1 MTTPVF
7 RNPFEYEAANNLT
20 IDEIIDYYIEDHNYS
35 RFLRSK
41 RNVFVVGERGS
52 GKTMALVYNS
62 LPVQLQKV
70 GTSSTT
76 PPPLDFI
83 GVYVPCKT
91 PLTHKTEYQL
101 LDSFQGSVLSE
112 HYLTLSIAYEVVNTL
127 SYVQQLTSGG
137 IDAALRDQIEFSL
150 DLKLPPG
157 TSLFEGIKQALQR
170 EATLTQREVNSPEAA
185 GFYKYA
191 RSFSSTV
198 IPLLDIFR
206 TLAPLKHSHFMLLL
220 DDAHD
225 LNDSQ
230 IRALNSWIAY
240 RDHSV
245 FSFKVAAVKVGQPHH
260 ITASGGSIFEGHDYI
275 QIDLEQP
282 YQNDESNFGRL
293 ATEIVQ
299 RRLSECGISGT
310 PTDFFPVSEAFEREL
325 EECRNRVR
333 EDARKKHPNAS
344 AKAISD
350 YVYKHA
356 RAEWFRSRPPQAN
369 HPAYSGFQTLVFL
382 STGVIRNLLEPCY
395 WMYDDALSQANKMV
409 DGVAPVSVII
419 PQLQRDRILDRSKRL
434 WERVQN
440 DLDKSVEGCTRK
452 QAEMIFNL
460 FDNLAILFRERLERH
475 QSEPRAISFSISSAT
490 DEEMDQLRPLLDIA
504 RKAQL
509 LYSRLGPSKEKG
521 GLETYY
527 VPNRMLWPARGLDP
541 YGQHARV
548 SLKAA
553 DLLNAAN
560 GRKLPYVEAA
570 STVIDEQTVERQKEL
585 FDE

>member
-1 MTTPVF
+1 MSGI
-7 RNPFEYEAANNLT
+7 NPFEYEAANNLS
-20 IDEIIDYYIEDHNYS
+20 IDDIIDYYIEDHNYS

-62 LPVQLQKV
+62 LPVQLQKSAKKS
-70 GTSSTT
+70 TSQPS
-76 PPPLDFI
+76 LDFI

-91 PLTHKTEYQL
+91 PLTHKSEYQL
-101 LDSFQGSVLSE
+101 LDQFQGGVLSE
-112 HYLTLSIAYEVVNTL
+112 HYLTLSIAYEVVHTL
-127 SYVQQLTSGG
+127 SHIQNLISIEAAAQLQEQ
-137 IDAALRDQIEFSL
+137 IQFALDISF
-150 DLKLPPG
+150 PATG
-157 TSLFEGIKQALQR
+157 SLFDALKQAIQR
-170 EATLTQREVNSPEAA
+170 EATLTQREINSPEST

-206 TLAPLKHSHFMLLL
+206 SLPLLRQSHFMLLL

-230 IRALNSWIAY
+230 IRSLNSWIAY
-240 RDHSV
+240 RDHSI
-245 FSFKVAAVKVGQPHH
+245 FSFKVAAAKVGQPHH
-260 ITASGGSIFEGHDYI
+260 VTASGGSIFEGHDYI

-293 ATEIVQ
+293 ATDIVQ
-299 RRLSECGISGT
+299 RRLSEAGISGT
-310 PTDFFPVSEAFEREL
+310 PSDFFPVSPAFEKEL
-325 EECRNRVR
+325 EACRDRVR
-333 EDARKKHPNAS
+333 QEALAKNPNATPKS
-344 AKAISD
+344 ISD

-356 RAEWFRSRPPQAN
+356 RAEWFRSRSPQAN
-369 HPAYSGFQTLVFL
+369 HPAYSGFQTIVFL

-395 WMYDDALSQANKMV
+395 WMYDDALSQAV
-409 DGVAPVSVII
+409 DPIEGEPPVKSIS
-419 PQLQRDRILDRSKRL
+419 PQLQRDRIIDRSKRL

-452 QAEMIFNL
+452 QAEMIFHL

-475 QSEPRAISFSISSAT
+475 KSEPRAISFSISSAT
-490 DEEMDQLRPLLDIA
+490 EPEMDELRPLLDIA

-509 LYSRLGPSKEKG
+509 VYSRLGPSKEKG
-521 GLETYY
+521 GIETYY
-527 VPNRMLWPARGLDP
+527 VPNRMLWPVRGLDP

-548 SLKAA
+548 SLKAS
-553 DLLNAAN
+553 DLMNAAR
-560 GRKLPYVEAA
+560 GRKLPYVE
-570 STVIDEQTVERQKEL
+570 STLTIIDELSQERQKEL